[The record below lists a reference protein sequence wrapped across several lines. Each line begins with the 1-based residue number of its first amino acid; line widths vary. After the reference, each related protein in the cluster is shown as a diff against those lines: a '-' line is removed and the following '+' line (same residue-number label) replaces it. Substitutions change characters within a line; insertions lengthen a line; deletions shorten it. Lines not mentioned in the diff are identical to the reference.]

1 MQKISVLFRIA
12 VVISMIVISAC
23 STITDE
29 PSQTL
34 TVIIEPQDKTI
45 SIGETTELSFNIKNV
60 FDLFGISVEI
70 AFDSTKINLPNDY
83 FSLGNVWAEHQ
94 TITMVKKEGNRLN
107 VCVVLESGSYSQVI
121 NGDCTLFRFSIK
133 GLSIG
138 ESSLLIENI
147 TLINKEGSNIEGL
160 EGLNIL
166 NSNII
171 IE

>member
-23 STITDE
+23 SITTDE

-34 TVIIEPQDKTI
+34 TILIEPQYKTI
-45 SIGETTELSFNIKNV
+45 SIGETAELSFNIKNV

-70 AFDSTKINLPNDY
+70 VFDSTKIDLPNDY
-83 FSLGNVWAEHQ
+83 FSLGDVWAEHQ
-94 TITMVKKEGNRLN
+94 TITMIKKEGNRLN

-121 NGDCTLFRFSIK
+121 NGDCTLFRFLIK

-138 ESSLLIENI
+138 ESSLMIENI
-147 TLINKEGSNIEGL
+147 TLINKEGSDI

>member
-23 STITDE
+23 STTTDE
-29 PSQTL
+29 PSRTL
-34 TVIIEPQDKTI
+34 TILIEPQDNTI

-70 AFDSTKINLPNDY
+70 VFDSTKIDLPNNY

-94 TITMVKKEGNRLN
+94 TITMIKKESNRLN
-107 VCVVLESGSYSQVI
+107 VGIVSEDGNYSQVI
-121 NGDCTLFRFSIK
+121 NGDCTLFRFLIK

-138 ESSLLIENI
+138 ESSLMIENI

-160 EGLNIL
+160 EGLDIL

>member
-1 MQKISVLFRIA
+1 MQKFSVLFRIA

-23 STITDE
+23 STTTDE

-34 TVIIEPQDKTI
+34 TILIEPQDNTI

-60 FDLFGISVEI
+60 SDLFGISVEI
-70 AFDSTKINLPNDY
+70 VFDSTKIDLPNNY
-83 FSLGNVWAEHQ
+83 FSLGDVWTEHQ
-94 TITMVKKEGNRLN
+94 TITMIKKESNRLN
-107 VCVVLESGSYSQVI
+107 VGIVSEDGSYSQVI
-121 NGDCTLFRFSIK
+121 NDDCTLFRFSIK

-138 ESSLLIENI
+138 ESSLMIENI

-160 EGLNIL
+160 DIL